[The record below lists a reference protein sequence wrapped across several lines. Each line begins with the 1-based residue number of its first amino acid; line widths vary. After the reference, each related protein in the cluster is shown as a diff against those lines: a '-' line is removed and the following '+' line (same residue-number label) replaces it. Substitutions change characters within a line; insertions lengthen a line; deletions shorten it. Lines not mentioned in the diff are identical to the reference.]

1 MTLKETPVR
10 RRPRNRRQ
18 MVVDAAGPVF
28 SERGYHGASMEEVA
42 AKVGI
47 TAAALYR
54 HFPNK
59 YALFAQ
65 CANRMVDDLLEVL
78 ELDPRPE
85 GLGELLPALAE
96 VTLGNRASGGLY
108 RWESRYLEA
117 EDRAGLRTK
126 FGVLVDATAHAV
138 AREHP
143 GPEILLRANAAL
155 GAIGSITQHRTPF
168 ARGKAVELLCG
179 AADRVASADL
189 STVPASASVVVLP
202 QRQDPRGRRGEILG
216 VAIPL
221 FAEHGYHNVSMGQIA
236 GELGMGSS
244 AIYRHYPVKADI
256 LAAACLQ
263 AAAFLEHAVAQS
275 LHAVR
280 SEGLTGAHASLV
292 ALVSTYV
299 AYSFEDSAL
308 RSVAE
313 AEIIGLP
320 ADLQR
325 PVRLAQREHVSL
337 WEQLLAQAR
346 PELEPRQART
356 LAHAGF
362 GVVVESG
369 RHLRWEDTPAHRDA
383 VTALVLAALGIAA

>member
-28 SERGYHGASMEEVA
+28 SERGYHGTSMEEVA
-42 AKVGI
+42 SRVGI

-59 YALFAQ
+59 YALFAE
-65 CANRMVDDLLEVL
+65 CANRMVDDLLDVL
-78 ELDPRPE
+78 ALDPRPDRLE
-85 GLGELLPALAE
+85 ELLPALAE

-108 RWESRYLEA
+108 RWEARYLEA
-117 EDRAGLRTK
+117 DDRAGLRTK
-126 FGVLVDATAHAV
+126 FATLVESV
-138 AREHP
+138 AEQVEREHP
-143 GPEILLRANAAL
+143 GPQVALRANAAL
-155 GAIGSITQHRTPF
+155 GGIGSITQHRSPI
-168 ARGKAVELLCG
+168 ARRSAVDLLSE
-179 AADRVASADL
+179 AAARVAAVDL
-189 STVPASASVVVLP
+189 SDVPVSASAVPLP
-202 QRQDPRGRRGEILG
+202 QRSDPHSRRGEILG

-221 FAEHGYHNVSMGQIA
+221 FAEHGFHNVSMGQIA

-275 LHAVR
+275 LHGV
-280 SEGLTGAHASLV
+280 SGAREPLV
-292 ALVSTYV
+292 ALASTYV
-299 AYSFEDSAL
+299 AYSFENTAL

-313 AEIIGLP
+313 SELIGLP

-325 PVRLAQREHVSL
+325 PVVLAQREHIAL
-337 WEQLLAQAR
+337 WEQLLVEAR
-346 PELEPRQART
+346 PELEPRQARA
-356 LAHAGF
+356 LAHVAF
-362 GVVVESG
+362 GVVVEAG
-369 RHLRWEDTPAHRDA
+369 RHLRWHDTPENRDA
-383 VTALVLAALGIAA
+383 VTALALGGLGLSS